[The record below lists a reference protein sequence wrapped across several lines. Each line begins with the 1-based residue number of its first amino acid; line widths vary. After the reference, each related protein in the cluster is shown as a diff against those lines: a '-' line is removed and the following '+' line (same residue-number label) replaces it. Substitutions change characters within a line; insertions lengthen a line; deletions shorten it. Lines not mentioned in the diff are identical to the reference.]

1 MDYIEIMQSFEKVLR
16 RSPLNT
22 THWHIES
29 DRFVRMGEAVVNGY
43 LNLNILRS
51 LKSKDYVRGLAEN
64 ELQRIYNSKPVSAAV
79 NAYSLET
86 NKYLSL
92 TSKGNR
98 LVASDGHKSLVSNP
112 KDMER
117 VIFFNDV
124 MCTLFKFGITKV
136 N

>member
-1 MDYIEIMQSFEKVLR
+1 MDYIEIMQSFEKVLK

-29 DRFVRMGEAVVNGY
+29 DRFVRMGEAVVSGY

-51 LKSKDYVRGLAEN
+51 LKSKDYVKGLAEH
-64 ELQRIYNSKPVSAAV
+64 ELQQIYNSKPASVAV

-86 NKYLSL
+86 NTYLSL
-92 TSKGNR
+92 TSEGNR
-98 LVASDGHKSLVSNP
+98 LVASDGRKSMVSNP

-117 VIFFNDV
+117 VIFFSDV
-124 MCTLFKFGITKV
+124 LFV
-136 N
+136 

>member
-51 LKSKDYVRGLAEN
+51 LKSKDYVKGLAKE
-64 ELQRIYNSKPVSAAV
+64 ELQQIYNSKPISAAV

-86 NKYLSL
+86 SSYLSL

-98 LVASDGHKSLVSNP
+98 LVANNGHKSLVSNP

-124 MCTLFKFGITKV
+124 ICCLFKPGITKV